1 MAFSWILICVV
12 FRHSRRHI
20 APSDVLL
27 LLVFSTATCIR
38 LRMVQWYAPALGF
51 VLAPHIGDCYSRLIA
66 HLETSQFSDVVVWM
80 RVKSFRLNLIAGLLM
95 WITFCFSPVSALVLG
110 GAARPARQ
118 IYSHDTPR
126 GVTEFFRTHPPDG
139 QLMNPQWW
147 GDWLVYDG
155 PQEIQV
161 FMTTNAVHASPPTVW
176 KDYLAMSRATP
187 GHISLY
193 DKYNID
199 TIVVCKA
206 LQQGMR
212 NALRQMPH
220 WHTVYEDEIAI
231 IASRDQQLIEASE
244 SYASSLETSPE
255 QASPIPAG
263 L

>member
-1 MAFSWILICVV
+1 
-12 FRHSRRHI
+12 
-20 APSDVLL
+20 
-27 LLVFSTATCIR
+27 
-38 LRMVQWYAPALGF
+38 
-51 VLAPHIGDCYSRLIA
+51 
-66 HLETSQFSDVVVWM
+66 
-80 RVKSFRLNLIAGLLM
+80 
-95 WITFCFSPVSALVLG
+95 
-110 GAARPARQ
+110 
-118 IYSHDTPR
+118 
-126 GVTEFFRTHPPDG
+126 
-139 QLMNPQWW
+139 
-147 GDWLVYDG
+147 
-155 PQEIQV
+155 
-161 FMTTNAVHASPPTVW
+161 
-176 KDYLAMSRATP
+176 MSRATP